1 MAQWVPL
8 HRFGC
13 PRITR
18 RSLGVRFERLADKF
32 PGAQSDSECHAK
44 DNSTKKDAEGK
55 LNNTSRNSQVLQ
67 SHGKREHNHEPL
79 HANTEE
85 TGVLKVQV
93 NGPNE
98 HTAGEKA
105 GNDITHQ

>member
-1 MAQWVPL
+1 MAQGVLL
-8 HRFGC
+8 HRFC
-13 PRITR
+13 YPRVAR
-18 RSLGVRFERLADKF
+18 RFLGIRFKRFANKFLGAESDGER
-32 PGAQSDSECHAK
+32 HAE
-44 DNSTKKDAEGK
+44 DNSTKKDAEGE
-55 LNNTSRNSQVLQ
+55 LNNTSRNPQVLE

-105 GNDITHQ
+105 GNDIAHQ

>member
-1 MAQWVPL
+1 MTQGVLL
-8 HRFGC
+8 HRFRC
-13 PRITR
+13 PRIAGGP
-18 RSLGVRFERLADKF
+18 LCVRFKRFADKF
-32 PGAQSDSECHAK
+32 PGAKSDGECHAK
-44 DNSTKKDAEGK
+44 DNSTKKNAEGE
-55 LNNTSRNSQVLQ
+55 LNNTSRNPQVLE

-98 HTAGEKA
+98 HTPGEKT